1 MKRVIEFTKIRFFMI
16 ALSVIVLAT
25 GIGVTIAQG
34 GFNLGIDFQAGL
46 TQRVQITAS
55 GGGELDVE
63 DVRDALSELP
73 SAQAQRVGQPGSNE
87 FSVEV
92 RDDGTTEN
100 FVQVMSNRIVSLLE
114 AEFGSGSVEQL
125 SNSFVGPR
133 FSQTLAR
140 QALVLVGLAMGLIL
154 LYIWFRFR
162 LGYAL
167 AAIAALVHDMTF
179 MLGFI
184 GAFQLEVST
193 ATIAA
198 VLTVIGYSLNDTIVV
213 FDRIRE
219 NETILRESDFESII
233 NTSITQSL
241 SRTVITSVTTLLAVL
256 SIYTFATGTIQ
267 TFALKLA
274 VGIVVGTYSSIF
286 IASPILLGWRRQAR
300 KRQRRKELE
309 KYGQTALNEPRK
321 GGEKAPAASRKPA
334 AAAAAASGG
343 ETAPAA
349 SGGGPGGGQQRNAPD
364 AEEIRK
370 QLGKKKQPSGG
381 KNVPRSKRKKKK

>member
-1 MKRVIEFTKIRFFMI
+1 MKRVVEFSKIRFVMI
-16 ALSVIVLAT
+16 ALSIAVLAG
-25 GIGVTIAQG
+25 GIIATIAQG

-46 TQRVQITAS
+46 TQRVQIS
-55 GGGELDVE
+55 PGEGRIAVE
-63 DVRDALSELP
+63 EVRDALSGIP
-73 SAQAQRVGQPGSNE
+73 SVQVQRVGEEGSNE

-92 RDDGTTEN
+92 RDDGTREN
-100 FVQVMSNRIVSLLE
+100 FVQTMSIRTLSLLE
-114 AEFGSGSVEQL
+114 ERFGADAVEQR
-125 SNSFVGPR
+125 SNSYVGPR
-133 FSQTLAR
+133 FSRTLAQ
-140 QALVLVGLAMGLIL
+140 QAMMLVGLAMALIL

-167 AAIAALVHDMTF
+167 AAIAALVHDITF

-184 GAFQLEVST
+184 GALQLEVST

-219 NETILRESDFESII
+219 NETILRESSFESTI

-256 SIYTFATGTIQ
+256 SIYTFATGQIQ
-267 TFALKLA
+267 AFALKLA

-286 IASPILLGWRRQAR
+286 IASPVLLGWRRQAR

-309 KYGQTALNEPRK
+309 KYGQTTLNEPRK
-321 GGEKAPAASRKPA
+321 AVEGAAAGGGKAPAAPA
-334 AAAAAASGG
+334 AANAGG
-343 ETAPAA
+343 GSSSEAPAA
-349 SGGGPGGGQQRNAPD
+349 EGKQQTQAPD

-370 QLGKKKQPSGG
+370 QLGKKKQPAG